1 LASRGPTIEYKLDDI
16 IRAADLSQETAHFR
30 SISNQNQSLNANIS
44 LDLLDGGAI
53 LFQEMSKIHES
64 YDEIKRKKR
73 FLQREL
79 IGLSFLKSHKWKLEE
94 LKGRESGDIE
104 WRKNRGEI

>member
-1 LASRGPTIEYKLDDI
+1 MLDDI
-16 IRAADLSQETAHFR
+16 IRAADLSQETAHIR

-73 FLQREL
+73 LLMLVFV
-79 IGLSFLKSHKWKLEE
+79 
-94 LKGRESGDIE
+94 
-104 WRKNRGEI
+104 